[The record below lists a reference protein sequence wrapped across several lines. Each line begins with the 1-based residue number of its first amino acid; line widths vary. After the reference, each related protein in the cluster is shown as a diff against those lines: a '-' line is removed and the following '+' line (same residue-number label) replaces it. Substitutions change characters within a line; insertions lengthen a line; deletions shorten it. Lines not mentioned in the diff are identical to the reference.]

1 MSPEELEARIDAA
14 NDKVIVADD
23 TPTTQPPVPVD
34 TYQIYA
40 DMAREYSR
48 KRFPNGARP
57 EYRLQAE
64 RVLNDLQGPY
74 MASKARV
81 ESLIKHGD
89 RGRAEMLKRQYMQ
102 EHYMPAVDALV
113 MLGSADELL
122 AMGPALEELDK
133 MTMPDGNVS
142 GAGYTEALV
151 RSMYDS
157 DLGKNGSKSDAKVR
171 DCVRNLRRL
180 TDAGNIRAAVGEAQK
195 MLRLIEAG
203 QNSADDADYALISK
217 VAVR

>member
-1 MSPEELEARIDAA
+1 
-14 NDKVIVADD
+14 
-23 TPTTQPPVPVD
+23 
-34 TYQIYA
+34 
-40 DMAREYSR
+40 
-48 KRFPNGARP
+48 
-57 EYRLQAE
+57 
-64 RVLNDLQGPY
+64 
-74 MASKARV
+74 
-81 ESLIKHGD
+81 
-89 RGRAEMLKRQYMQ
+89 
-102 EHYMPAVDALV
+102 MPAVDALV

-133 MTMPDGNVS
+133 MTLPDGNVS

-151 RSMYDS
+151 RSMYDGE
-157 DLGKNGSKSDAKVR
+157 LGKNGSKSDAKVR

-195 MLRLIEAG
+195 MLKLIEAG